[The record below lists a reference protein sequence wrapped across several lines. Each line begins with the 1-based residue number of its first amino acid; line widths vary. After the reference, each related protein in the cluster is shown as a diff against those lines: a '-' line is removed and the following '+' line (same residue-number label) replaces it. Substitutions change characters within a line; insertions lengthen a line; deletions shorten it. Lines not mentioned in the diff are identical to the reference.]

1 MLRVSF
7 KQPSFMVSESVR
19 DTQHLPVMIDNFDS
33 VPDGVSIS
41 ISAVVNNATSNATQG
56 DSGFNIE
63 KL

>member
-1 MLRVSF
+1 
-7 KQPSFMVSESVR
+7 MVNESVR
-19 DTQHLPVMIDNFDS
+19 DTQQHLPVMIDNFES